1 MSTSPSMSI
10 RTVFPALLVFFGLA
24 SLASFSRWARIDQSV
39 DPDAANRE
47 ILRAE
52 AAQAPNGGRAAPQP
66 LPQAAPDAEAEKA
79 IAKLENKLET
89 MRQDIAQLNRQLK
102 AKDRELAALAPPP
115 AALARP
121 VAVPAADP
129 ENQRQL
135 QNEID
140 ALKKQVAASNKKA
153 DDAKQALD
161 EMLREKQVAAVAK
174 PPAGNNAGVN
184 KPRRRDEIVAQKIGF
199 DDRRFRDPSMP
210 RFEANQAAVAAAASA
225 GAARGGGGNTWG
237 ATAIADIVRGN
248 AEFVRAEG
256 ERNLNDSQAL
266 INVKTANAMELE
278 NRMQAT
284 ETFFEMRRVNRANRE
299 FEAGPPPTMED
310 IVRYA
315 QMAVPP
321 RLTSLQLDPDTG
333 DIFWPRVL
341 TDNLYRKNRAFVQ
354 EQFHLRAQE
363 RGSVDFAQYET
374 LNAAMD
380 VLKEKLREN
389 VNKYKAGAY
398 GQARTFLD
406 SLLREFEMPLR

>member
-1 MSTSPSMSI
+1 MTASLPTSI
-10 RTVFPALLVFFGLA
+10 KTIFPAILVFFGLA
-24 SLASFSRWARIDQSV
+24 SLVSFSRWARVDQSANS
-39 DPDAANRE
+39 DAANRE
-47 ILRAE
+47 VV
-52 AAQAPNGGRAAPQP
+52 RAAAEPAPGAAPAALQP
-66 LPQAAPDAEAEKA
+66 GPQAAPDQAAPKA
-79 IAKLENKLET
+79 IAQLQDQLDK
-89 MRQDIAQLNRQLK
+89 MWQDIRQLNRQLQ
-102 AKDRELAALAPPP
+102 AKDQELAALAPAP
-115 AALARP
+115 ARP

-129 ENQRQL
+129 EEKKRL
-135 QNEID
+135 QAEID
-140 ALKKQVAASNKKA
+140 ALTKQVAGANKKA
-153 DDAKQALD
+153 DDAKRALE
-161 EMLREKQVAAVAK
+161 EMRREDRLAAEAK
-174 PPAGNNAGVN
+174 RPLADKAAVN
-184 KPRRRDEIVAQKIGF
+184 KPRRRDEIVDRKIRF
-199 DDRRFRDPSMP
+199 DPLRFRDPSMP

-333 DIFWPRVL
+333 DIFWPRIL
-341 TDNLYRKNRAFVQ
+341 TDSLYRTNRTFVQ
-354 EQFHLRAQE
+354 EQFHLRARA
-363 RGSVDFAQYET
+363 RGSVDFAQYES

-398 GQARTFLD
+398 GEARTFLD